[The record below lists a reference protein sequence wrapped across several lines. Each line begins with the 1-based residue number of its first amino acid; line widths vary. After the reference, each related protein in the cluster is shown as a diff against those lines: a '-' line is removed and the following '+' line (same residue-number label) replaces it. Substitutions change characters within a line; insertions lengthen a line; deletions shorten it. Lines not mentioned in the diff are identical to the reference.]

1 MFVSHSHFIQDNLRT
16 RFLSAI
22 SLCRP
27 RSKYAMKSISRN
39 GDHMADGEPD
49 RRNSS
54 GAILLKCGT
63 AEIQRAIMAKFT
75 TIKVVHTMLKADIA
89 A

>member
-1 MFVSHSHFIQDNLRT
+1 
-16 RFLSAI
+16 
-22 SLCRP
+22 
-27 RSKYAMKSISRN
+27 
-39 GDHMADGEPD
+39 MADGEPD

-63 AEIQRAIMAKFT
+63 AEIQRAIMAKFA
-75 TIKVVHTMLKADIA
+75 TIKVIHTMLKADIA